1 MVSPRSSRLATC
13 LVGVILVSVVVVLN
27 ARVSHA
33 DKRSEAE
40 ALFRAGERLFD
51 AGNYNDAAEAFE
63 KAFEVLPLP
72 AIAFSAAQAYR
83 LNYFQKRNPS
93 HLKRAVGLYRLY
105 IREQRVGGRM
115 IDATNFVA
123 DLEPVLLAVEKREA
137 VGVVVRKERTGIVVT
152 SSVDGAM
159 TSVNGSA
166 KKKMPLPV
174 ELEPGRHHVVV
185 TAAGYAPFEKDIDIV
200 SGQTRAV
207 DADLVALPA
216 VFTIVADAGSTVRVN
231 GRAVGKAPFRRPISL
246 VAGTYNI
253 EVTRRGYQLFSRQ
266 LVAGRG
272 DSVTLEA
279 TLKTTR
285 QRKISYV
292 FLATAAAVVGIS
304 TITGIAALSANG
316 DAKDLEAKR
325 QRQGI
330 TATEAAILNRHISTR
345 DNRVKVTLGLFGA
358 GIAAAAAGGLLY
370 YLDNPS
376 VSDSGRD
383 ASSPTIQPIASV
395 DGAGLALSG
404 SF

>member
-1 MVSPRSSRLATC
+1 MSLHSNRLVAC
-13 LVGVILVSVVVVLN
+13 LVGVIVALN
-27 ARVSHA
+27 IRVSHA

-83 LNYFQKRNPS
+83 LNYFQRRNPT

-115 IDATNFVA
+115 VDATNFVA
-123 DLEPVLLAVEKREA
+123 DLEPVLLAVERRKA
-137 VGVVVRKERTGIVVT
+137 VGEVVRKERTGIVVT
-152 SSVDGAM
+152 SSVAGAV

-166 KKKMPLPV
+166 KRKLPLPV
-174 ELEPGRHHVVV
+174 ELDPGRHHVVV
-185 TAAGYAPFEKDIDIV
+185 TADGYAPFEKDIDIIE
-200 SGQTRAV
+200 GQTRAV
-207 DADLVALPA
+207 DAELVALPVA
-216 VFTIVADAGSTVRVN
+216 LTIVADSGSAVRVN
-231 GRAVGKAPFRRPISL
+231 GRAVGKAPFSQPVSL
-246 VAGTYNI
+246 AAGTYNI
-253 EVTRRGYQLFSRQ
+253 VVAHRGYQLFRRQ

-272 DSVTLEA
+272 ESVTLNVKF
-279 TLKTTR
+279 KTTR

-292 FLATAAAVVGIS
+292 FMATS
-304 TITGIAALSANG
+304 TALLGLSALTGIAALSANG
-316 DAKDLEAKR
+316 NANDLEDKR

-330 TATEAAILNRHISTR
+330 TATEAATLNRYISTR
-345 DNRVKVTLGLFGA
+345 DERVKATLGLFGV
-358 GIAAAAAGGLLY
+358 GVAAAAAGGLLY

-376 VSDSGRD
+376 LSDAASGS
-383 ASSPTIQPIASV
+383 SSPTIQPIASV
-395 DGAGLALSG
+395 NGAGLALSG